1 MWDLRGVIP
10 DSEQKTDPLVDK
22 CRNIV
27 ADIENEPDRDKARDA
42 VQVDLQEIAE
52 DVAIEESHGLDLD
65 YISMIALKDS
75 LGTEFVERIRAIF
88 SEKGHLSKAKNF
100 EFRPPQQEMAMAV
113 ARALEEERHL
123 VVEAGT
129 GVGKSLAYLAPAIL
143 FALEQ
148 HKKAIVSTH
157 TINLQE
163 QLLYKD
169 IPILR
174 KILPVEFEAALMKGR
189 QNYLCP
195 RRLERALQ
203 QANELFTGPEQN
215 ELSRLAQWART
226 TRDGSLSDLSVDPDP
241 KVWAQVCSEPHICTT
256 KSCGQ
261 SSCFYQQARK
271 RLLTSDVIVIN
282 HTLLFMLLGSPDQ
295 QEERESGY
303 LFPNDFIIFDEA
315 HTVEQVASRQVGIGI
330 SQYGLRSTIQ
340 RLYNARTR
348 KGLFTVMRDAPG
360 VRLAADLVDRA
371 DQFFA
376 AIESRSDFRKGREFR
391 VRAPEF
397 VTDTITGHLSALQAR
412 ISEVAK
418 RADDEF
424 LKAELQELGRRIRGA
439 REDTATFLEQ
449 SAHEH
454 VYWVERTGKTAQ
466 FLSLNAAPIDLAP
479 VLRRMIF
486 REDCSCVMT
495 SATLSVGRPDL
506 AYLRQRVG
514 ADEAEPLLLGSPF
527 DFSAQMKMFIVQK
540 MPDPRD
546 AGYEEALEHW
556 IAHFVEE
563 TDGRAF
569 VLFTSYRGMQQ
580 VADQMREFFAR
591 KKFNLLVQGG
601 GAPRGK
607 LLEQFKTTPRSVL
620 FGTDSFWMGVDVP
633 GEALSNV
640 IITRLPFAVPDHPLI
655 EAKLELVEERGG
667 DPFTEYSLPEAI
679 LKLRQGVGRLIRTKI
694 DRGIIVILDNRIV
707 NKPYGRAF
715 LQALPKCPVKII

>member
-1 MWDLRGVIP
+1 
-10 DSEQKTDPLVDK
+10 
-22 CRNIV
+22 
-27 ADIENEPDRDKARDA
+27 
-42 VQVDLQEIAE
+42 
-52 DVAIEESHGLDLD
+52 
-65 YISMIALKDS
+65 MIALKDS
-75 LGTEFVERIRAIF
+75 LGTEFVERIRTIF
-88 SEKGHLSKAKNF
+88 SENGRLSKAKNF
-100 EFRPPQQEMAMAV
+100 EFRPQQQEMAVAV
-113 ARALEEERHL
+113 ATALEEERHL

-169 IPILR
+169 IPILK
-174 KILPVEFEAALMKGR
+174 KILPEEFDAALMKGR

-203 QANELFTGPEQN
+203 QANELFTGPERN
-215 ELSRLAQWART
+215 ELTRLAEWART
-226 TRDGSLSDLSVDPDP
+226 TRDGSLSDLSIEPDP
-241 KVWAQVCSEPHICTT
+241 KVWTQVCSEPHICTG

-261 SSCFYQQARK
+261 QSNCFYQQARK
-271 RLLTSDVIVIN
+271 LLLSSDVIVIN
-282 HTLLFMLLGSPDQ
+282 HTLLFMLLGSPDA

-315 HTVEQVASRQVGIGI
+315 HTVEQVASRQIGIGI

-348 KGLFTVMRDAPG
+348 KGLFTVTRDAAG
-360 VRLAADLVDRA
+360 VRLAADLVDELDR
-371 DQFFA
+371 FFA
-376 AIESRSDFRKGREFR
+376 AIESSCDFRKGREFR
-391 VRAPEF
+391 VRASEF
-397 VTDTITGHLSALQAR
+397 VPDTITGHLTGLQAR
-412 ISEVAK
+412 IAEVAR

-424 LKAELQELGRRIRGA
+424 LKAELQELGRRIRDA
-439 REDTATFLEQ
+439 RDGIAIFLEQ
-449 SAHEH
+449 SAREH
-454 VYWVERTGKTAQ
+454 VYWVERTGKAAQ
-466 FLSLNAAPIDLAP
+466 FLSLNAAPIDIAP

-495 SATLSVGRPDL
+495 SATLAVARADL
-506 AYLRQRVG
+506 AYFRERIG
-514 ADEAEPLLLGSPF
+514 ATEAEPLQLGSPF
-527 DFSAQMKMFIVQK
+527 NFQKQMKLFIVKK

-546 AGYEEALEHW
+546 AGYQKELERW
-556 IAHFVEE
+556 IAHFVQK
-563 TDGRAF
+563 TDGCAF
-569 VLFTSYRGMQQ
+569 VLFTSYRDMQQ
-580 VADQMREFFAR
+580 VAGQMQKFFVE
-591 KKFNLLVQGG
+591 KEMNLLVQGG
-601 GAPRGK
+601 GAPRSK

-620 FGTDSFWMGVDVP
+620 FGTDSFWGGVDVP

-640 IITRLPFAVPDHPLI
+640 IITRLPFAVPDYPLI

-679 LKLRQGVGRLIRTKI
+679 LKLRQGVGRLIRTKS

-707 NKPYGRAF
+707 TKPYGRGF
-715 LQALPKCPVKII
+715 LAALPKCPVEII